1 MSPTVPS
8 VARLTQLQIDLV
20 DRWHRE
26 PIDQPFDGI
35 EGLVCHQHDYNFR
48 LWHEE
53 DTARSPS
60 ATDAEIA
67 DVKRSID
74 KLNQARNDMIEQ
86 LDDALTEQLTVANV
100 SALPTAPINTE
111 TPGSAIDRLSI
122 MSLRLYH
129 YREQL
134 QRADVDESHL
144 QSVRRRIQWCERQ
157 HADLSQSLQELLNDI
172 FAGRKR
178 HRTYRQLK
186 MYNDP
191 TLNPQI
197 DRPVAVVGQRHF
209 LIDFPLFAVCS
220 LL

>member
-1 MSPTVPS
+1 MSPAVPS
-8 VARLTQLQIDLV
+8 VARLTQIQFDLV
-20 DRWHRE
+20 QRWHRE
-26 PIDQPFDGI
+26 PIDQPLDGF
-35 EGLVCHQHDYNFR
+35 EGLVCHQHACNFR
-48 LWHEE
+48 LWHQE
-53 DTARSPS
+53 DAARRAS
-60 ATDAEIA
+60 ATDTEIA
-67 DVKRSID
+67 EVKRSID
-74 KLNQARNDMIEQ
+74 QLNQARNDLIEQ
-86 LDDALTEQLTVANV
+86 LDDALSEQLTVANV
-100 SALPTAPINTE
+100 SAPPTAPINTE

-122 MSLRLYH
+122 MSLRLFH

-144 QSVRRRIQWCERQ
+144 QSVRQRIQLCERQ

-197 DRPVAVVGQRHF
+197 NRPA
-209 LIDFPLFAVCS
+209 P
-220 LL
+220 